1 MTVEYLGLWD
11 TVGALGLPRHFIF
24 AHSFN
29 RKYQFHD
36 VSLSRM
42 VRSARH
48 ALSIDEKRSTFAPSR
63 WDNLNELNDLA
74 AKREPNAGTP
84 PYSQI
89 WFPGDHASVGGG
101 GDVNGLWQAS
111 LVWVVEGAQQRGLLV
126 DQAKLDGYRKD
137 IDCTASVYCMK
148 RRTFSISSISV
159 RRWRKGPDENGLS
172 FISNVAQQ
180 RIREPKDKLS
190 RSGPTVPRR
199 CARSSRSTA
208 RNGASRAAEARAG
221 YFAVSP
227 CARPTSASSLAI

>member
-1 MTVEYLGLWD
+1 MRRVRKAHSFAAFTGDRDRGADDPHPLTVEYLGLWD

-74 AKREPNAGTP
+74 AKREPNAGAP

-89 WFPGDHASVGGG
+89 SV
-101 GDVNGLWQAS
+101 LPAITPPS
-111 LVWVVEGAQQRGLLV
+111 VV
-126 DQAKLDGYRKD
+126 
-137 IDCTASVYCMK
+137 
-148 RRTFSISSISV
+148 
-159 RRWRKGPDENGLS
+159 
-172 FISNVAQQ
+172 
-180 RIREPKDKLS
+180 
-190 RSGPTVPRR
+190 
-199 CARSSRSTA
+199 
-208 RNGASRAAEARAG
+208 AAM
-221 YFAVSP
+221 
-227 CARPTSASSLAI
+227 